1 MTNKIIKNNKKGGP
15 APYEAKGFHSGF
27 VMLFAVTL
35 SAILLS
41 IALGVTNIAF
51 KELRFSTNA
60 RDTNDAFF
68 AADTG
73 AEYALFEDIK
83 NSSYQVF
90 PGVRTKY
97 SPSPINNLGGTNVS
111 CAKVIIIKDDT
122 IPPMKTTI
130 ISKGHNK
137 TIGGNCD
144 SSSDIVERQIEVN
157 Y

>member
-15 APYEAKGFHSGF
+15 APYEAKGFRSGF

-51 KELRFSTNA
+51 KEVRFSTNA

-73 AEYALFEDIK
+73 AEYALFNDKAGNIC
-83 NSSYQVF
+83 
-90 PGVRTKY
+90 
-97 SPSPINNLGGTNVS
+97 SPNLSCSFTIPQLGSNGQS
-111 CAKVIIIKDDT
+111 CANVTVTKT
-122 IPPMKTTI
+122 AGPPIVTTI

>member
-15 APYEAKGFHSGF
+15 ALYEATGFRSGF

-73 AEYALFEDIK
+73 IENALFKDKTNIAIAE
-83 NSSYQVF
+83 VF
-90 PGVRTKY
+90 Y
-97 SPSPINNLGGTNVS
+97 IFNLGSTGQS
-111 CAKVIIIKDDT
+111 CVKVTVTKNA
-122 IPPMKTTI
+122 PSVPATTI

-137 TIGGNCD
+137 TIGSNCD
-144 SSSDIVERQIEVN
+144 PSPDIVERQIEVN